1 MKLDQHFVV
10 DKDVLSR
17 IIELADI
24 KEDEKVLE
32 IGSGTGNLTVLL
44 AEFAKKVYAVEI
56 DADLMPE
63 LEDRV
68 AEMLNVE
75 LILGNALEV
84 EWPEFDKMVS
94 NIPYSLSEPLIQKLI
109 FCDFKKAVLLVPKR
123 FSTILMGKMPTKLSL
138 IAQLFFDIKGD
149 IEVYPDSFSP
159 PPSVGSKVII
169 ISPRLPEGLSES
181 IFYEFLRQKDKI
193 AKNALR
199 EAIIRGFEK
208 ESRKMTKNE
217 ARLAI
222 KSLKMDNS
230 LELRV
235 SCLGLEDLLKI
246 EGFLN
251 NLTV

>member
-44 AEFAKKVYAVEI
+44 AESSKKVYAIEI
-56 DADLMPE
+56 DPDLMPE
-63 LEDRV
+63 LEDKV
-68 AEMLNVE
+68 AEMPSVE

-84 EWPEFDKMVS
+84 DWPEFDKLVS
-94 NIPYSLSEPLIQKLI
+94 NIPYSLSEPLIQKLV

-123 FSTILMGKMPTKLSL
+123 FSTILMGKNQTKLSL
-138 IAQLFFDIKGD
+138 IVQLFFDITSD

-169 ISPRLPEGLSES
+169 LSPRTPEGLSES

-208 ESRKMTKNE
+208 EARKMTKNE
-217 ARLAI
+217 ARLEI
-222 KSLKMDNS
+222 ETLNMEDSLK
-230 LELRV
+230 LRV
-235 SCLGLEDLLKI
+235 PCLGFEDLLKI
-246 EGFLN
+246 EVFLN
-251 NLTV
+251 SLAV